1 METAIAL
8 PERPFTR
15 AALRELGM
23 SDWGIRQLLAS
34 GAIRRVIHG
43 VYVRDDLDDS
53 IELRIESVAMVVD
66 PGHVVIDRTAAWIQ
80 GVDVLLFAEHDFVP
94 PVETCALRGRHPT
107 ERSAADG
114 RRRDLAPEDVTVVGG
129 VRVTTP
135 LRTAMDLGCNLRR
148 RDAMAALIAFAREHG
163 ITAALIR
170 RRLPRFRRRR
180 GVVQLREL
188 VDLIDPR
195 IESAREAWVWL
206 AIHDA
211 GIPEPEPQV
220 WIDVGGVP
228 TYRLDFAYRRSRV
241 CVEYDGVDF
250 HDKTD
255 EQRRLDKERRDW
267 LRAHGW
273 TVIVVRLGDFTGD
286 GLDRWLRELREAL
299 RPTYSNRRW

>member
-1 METAIAL
+1 MEEVLAL
-8 PERPFTR
+8 PKHPFTR
-15 AALRELGM
+15 ATLRELGM
-23 SDWGIRQLLAS
+23 SDWRIRQLLAS
-34 GAIRRVIHG
+34 GVIRRVIHG
-43 VYVRDDLDDS
+43 VYARADLDDTM
-53 IELRIESVAMVVD
+53 ELRIEAIATVVD
-66 PGHVVIDRTAAWIQ
+66 PRHVVVDRTAAWIH
-80 GVDVLLFAEHDFVP
+80 GVDVLLFAEHEFVP

-107 ERSAADG
+107 ERAAADG
-114 RRRDLAPEDVTVVGG
+114 RRRDLVPDDITVVGG

-148 RDAMAALIAFAREHG
+148 RDAMAALIAIAREHG
-163 ITAALIR
+163 ITPAQIR
-170 RRLPRFRRRR
+170 QRLPRFRRRR

-188 VDLIDPR
+188 IDLIDPR

-211 GIPEPEPQV
+211 GLPEPEPQV

-241 CVEYDGVDF
+241 CVEYNGVDF
-250 HDKTD
+250 HDMTD
-255 EQRRLDKERRDW
+255 EQRRSDKERHDW

-273 TVIVVRLGDFTGD
+273 TVVVVRLGDFTGD